1 MSHEEVITT
10 KLLSIQRSSVVT
22 LLFAAE
28 SGSRAWGFP
37 SPDSDYD
44 ARFIYVHPQEYYLSI
59 DDQRDVI
66 ELPINDVLDIN
77 GWDLRKTLRLFAKS
91 NAPLFEWLQ
100 SPIVYSA
107 NEAFHKALVELMP
120 VYFNPRAMFHHYFS
134 MAKTVTEG
142 GEFVGDQIKLKKHF
156 YALRTLLSCKWILE
170 RNEIPPMEFGKLRV
184 LLDRDLNAIVDDLL
198 ELKGKTD
205 ETFTIKSPPLIQ
217 SWIFSRCGDFER
229 HRPGERPVTTD
240 REPLN
245 HLFRQFLK

>member
-1 MSHEEVITT
+1 MKARINELLDRIEVDNKVQI
-10 KLLSIQRSSVVT
+10 
-22 LLFAAE
+22 LFAAE

-44 ARFIYVHPQEYYLSI
+44 ARFIYVHPKDYYLSI

-66 ELPINDVLDIN
+66 ELPVDEVLDIN
-77 GWDLRKTLRLFAKS
+77 GWDIRKALKLFAKS

-100 SPIVYSA
+100 SPIVYQSDDR
-107 NEAFHKALVELMP
+107 FHKALVELMP
-120 VYFNPRAMFHHYFS
+120 LYFNPRAMFHHYFS
-134 MAKTVTEG
+134 MAKAATEG
-142 GEFVGDQIKLKKHF
+142 KEFVGDQIKLKKHF
-156 YALRTLLSCKWILE
+156 YALRTLLSCKWTLE

-184 LLDRDLNAIVDDLL
+184 LLDSELNKIVDDLL

-217 SWIFSRCGDFER
+217 SWIFSRRGDFER
-229 HRPGERPVTTD
+229 HKPEERSITTD

-245 HLFRQFLK
+245 QLFRQYLR